1 MTDVIIIVVLLVI
14 VGAAVVY
21 IMKAKKSG
29 VRCIG
34 CPSGGSCSGS
44 CSGNC
49 SGGTGCGMKSTN
61 SCTCQNNT
69 KEK

>member
-1 MTDVIIIVVLLVI
+1 MTDVILIIVLLAI
-14 VGAAVVY
+14 VGAAIVY
-21 IMKAKKSG
+21 IIRAKKSG

-34 CPSGGSCSGS
+34 CPSGGNCSGS

-49 SGGTGCGMKSTN
+49 SGGTECGMKSTN
-61 SCTCQNNT
+61 SCTCQNNA